1 MGVDGPLAGKT
12 GTTND
17 RRDSWF
23 AGYSPDRTTVVWV
36 GYDDNSSTS
45 LSGSRAAVP
54 LWARFTAAVEPPGGY
69 RNFAQPAGVT
79 TATIDPTTGLLA
91 TDACPYRITEVYPR
105 GAVPDRTCHVHQ
117 YGGWYG
123 DGRRADGTDGDGDY
137 PDGAHGRDRGDGRAP
152 GADPDAPAAERD
164 DERRGGFRSW
174 LRRVFREDDDGGN
187 GDGNGNGDGGGEQG
201 GADEGDDGGEAPREA
216 PAPG

>member
-1 MGVDGPLAGKT
+1 MGVTGPLAGKT

-45 LSGSRAAVP
+45 LSGSRAGVPIWAKFVQAV
-54 LWARFTAAVEPPGGY
+54 RPPGGY
-69 RNFAQPAGVT
+69 RNFEQPAGVT

-91 TDACPYRITEVYPR
+91 TDACPYRITEVFPR
-105 GAVPDRTCHVHQ
+105 GAVPDRTCHVHE

-123 DGRRADGTDGDGDY
+123 RDGRRADGTWG
-137 PDGAHGRDRGDGRAP
+137 PDGAYGSDRDDGRAP
-152 GADPDAPAAERD
+152 TAEPEAPGAGRG
-164 DERRGGFRSW
+164 DERRGGFRKW
-174 LRRVFREDDDGGN
+174 LRRVFRDDERN
-187 GDGNGNGDGGGEQG
+187 GDGSGDGGGEQG
-201 GADEGDDGGEAPREA
+201 GGQGDDGQGDDDGETPREA